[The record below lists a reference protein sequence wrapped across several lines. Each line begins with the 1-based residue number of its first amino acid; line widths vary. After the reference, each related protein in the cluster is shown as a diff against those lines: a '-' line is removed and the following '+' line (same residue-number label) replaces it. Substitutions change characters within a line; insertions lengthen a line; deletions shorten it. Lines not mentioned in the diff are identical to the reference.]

1 MPSQTDESDDEVSLH
16 MLPKSPL
23 LRRVVIVAAP
33 RNFNNA
39 ATSSGVLRPSSEN
52 LVVRDDHRRRSLP
65 YTRDPGRTVSA
76 GQRVAIPNEST
87 GPSADGA
94 VNP

>member
-16 MLPKSPL
+16 TLPKSPL

-52 LVVRDDHRRRSLP
+52 PRRRFETITDGGVSPIRAIRAGLC
-65 YTRDPGRTVSA
+65 RPGNEWPFPTSRPDLQPTV
-76 GQRVAIPNEST
+76 P
-87 GPSADGA
+87 
-94 VNP
+94 